1 MEIVNKRLTQNQK
14 IFFSNLTNYI
24 NEDIFYYGSIL
35 RPDFIKGKSDIDIDI
50 FSGNEISTINKLSNY
65 LNVNKNEFRKFVYK
79 IGQTL
84 VRGYKVKY
92 SNTEEQIESEISI
105 YNEKYKELVLKDHSK
120 DRCLPFHITIA
131 LFIIKFLFYN
141 LQILP
146 KKIYKRC
153 KRFLMNDNDELK
165 FIEVDHK

>member
-14 IFFSNLTNYI
+14 IFFNDLTNYI
-24 NEDIFYYGSIL
+24 DEDIYYYGSIL

-50 FSGNEISTINKLSNY
+50 FSSNEVSTINKLSNY
-65 LNVNKNEFRKFVYK
+65 LNVDKNQFRKFVYK
-79 IGQTL
+79 IGKTL

-92 SNTEEQIESEISI
+92 SNPEEEIESEISI
-105 YNEKYKELVLKDHSK
+105 YNDKYKELVLRDHSK
-120 DRCLPFHITIA
+120 DRCLPFYITIA
-131 LFIIKFLFYN
+131 LFIVKFLFYN

-146 KKIYKRC
+146 KKMYKRC

-165 FIEVDHK
+165 FIEVDPK